1 MENAPGT
8 GSIVEN
14 ICEAAFDRFMRRIGA
29 RTFQLRHLSTG
40 EYVPLA
46 LDKTLAF
53 HPCAND
59 PEFQRHLMEHVG
71 ISTPCYLYPTWSNF
85 PTHEAIVFI
94 PGMPLVVLQCA
105 TSCTSDL
112 KMSGLSRVQNWLKP
126 DSILEALRP
135 YPIQPL
141 LAVFVVPEPVGAPCL
156 SPQES
161 LDYKRSRTDISTR
174 SLRRFGTTR
183 SGDLSCS

>member
-40 EYVPLA
+40 EHVPLA

-105 TSCTSDL
+105 TSCTPDL

-135 YPIQPL
+135 CPIQPL
-141 LAVFVVPEPVGAPCL
+141 
-156 SPQES
+156 
-161 LDYKRSRTDISTR
+161 
-174 SLRRFGTTR
+174 
-183 SGDLSCS
+183 